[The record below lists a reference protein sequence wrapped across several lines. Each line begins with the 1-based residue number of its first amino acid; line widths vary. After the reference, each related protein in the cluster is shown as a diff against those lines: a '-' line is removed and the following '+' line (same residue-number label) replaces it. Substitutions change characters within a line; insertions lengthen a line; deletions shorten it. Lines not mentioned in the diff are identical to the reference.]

1 MAKFN
6 PVDGGPDDD
15 NLEGTN
21 GKDIITGGGGSDVL
35 YGLAKRDILDGGL
48 DTSGFDQDSLYG
60 GKGKDL
66 FVFKT
71 GYGDDTIED
80 FELRKDGLDLS
91 GTTFSRKDL
100 KDVDKGGIIDDRD
113 GDGNYVRETSANGK
127 PELQLYFGGD
137 EPGFDRITIIG
148 VTLKEFKKD
157 VKHYLDHYDFA

>member
-60 GKGKDL
+60 GKGKVTWTLYGVL
-66 FVFKT
+66 F
-71 GYGDDTIED
+71 YTILATSLQQLKLD
-80 FELRKDGLDLS
+80 NFTIDIVKGAIILAAATLDAVRVRLRKRS
-91 GTTFSRKDL
+91 TTAPAP
-100 KDVDKGGIIDDRD
+100 
-113 GDGNYVRETSANGK
+113 EGK
-127 PELQLYFGGD
+127 EARQHG
-137 EPGFDRITIIG
+137 
-148 VTLKEFKKD
+148 
-157 VKHYLDHYDFA
+157 